1 MGKPRAALLV
11 LLYASV
17 AAAQEQCADIEVD
30 GSINV
35 SGSLLRSCVSSSHPS
50 LVGYCLRVL
59 HYPLSIVLSDAPDG
73 FVDLLLLLARFG
85 SSDPGAADING
96 DGACDV
102 SDLLGLLAA

>member
-1 MGKPRAALLV
+1 M
-11 LLYASV
+11 
-17 AAAQEQCADIEVD
+17 
-30 GSINV
+30 
-35 SGSLLRSCVSSSHPS
+35 
-50 LVGYCLRVL
+50 RVL

-102 SDLLGLLAA
+102 SDLLGLLAAFGRETTCGAIATAAPPPPPPPDPRAG